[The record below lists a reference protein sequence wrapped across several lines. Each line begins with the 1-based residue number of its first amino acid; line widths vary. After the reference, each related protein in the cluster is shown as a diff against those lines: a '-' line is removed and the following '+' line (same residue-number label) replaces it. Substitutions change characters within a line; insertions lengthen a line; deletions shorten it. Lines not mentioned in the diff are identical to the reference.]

1 MADDG
6 DDVVSVTV
14 DSSPVRLADGSI
26 AAAVSVGDDPLW
38 YPIKP

>member
-1 MADDG
+1 LADDG

-14 DSSPVRLADGSI
+14 DSSPVRLADGST
-26 AAAVSVGDDPLW
+26 AAVSVGDDPLW